1 MLPDKLKQILNGD
14 NSLETRKDVADIFL
28 DLCEDDKIK
37 EFAQILLNNIETL
50 ECPEGVFESLFESAI
65 YDVELS
71 EPVPY
76 DLATIEPEATNYT
89 FCFDYGGK
97 HLTLSIDRNDEYIV
111 TNIEVI
117 TDARQATK

>member
-1 MLPDKLKQILNGD
+1 MLPDRLKQLLNGD
-14 NSLETRKDVADIFL
+14 DSLETRKSVANILL

-50 ECPEGVFESLFESAI
+50 ECPEGVFESLFESSI

-76 DLATIEPEATNYT
+76 NLATIEPEATNYT
-89 FCFDYGGK
+89 FCFGYNGK
-97 HLTLSIDRNDEYIV
+97 PLTLSIDRNDEYTV
-111 TNIEVI
+111 TNIEVH
-117 TDARQATK
+117 DAR